1 MKVILQDTLKK
12 KGISQYKLAKLTGIA
27 ASTINK
33 LCNNQTTSIDFNT
46 LQKICITLD
55 CEPSDVLELEKPFTI
70 NSHKKDDTN

>member
-1 MKVILQDTLKK
+1 MKVILKETLSK
-12 KGISQYKLAKLTGIA
+12 KGMSQYKLAQLTGIA

-46 LQKICITLD
+46 LQKICITLN

-70 NSHKKDDTN
+70 DPYKKDDTN

>member
-33 LCNNQTTSIDFNT
+33 ICNNQTTSIDFNT
-46 LQKICITLD
+46 LQKICVALE
-55 CEPSDVLELEKPFTI
+55 CETSDILQIEQPSTE
-70 NSHKKDDTN
+70 KDDTI

>member
-46 LQKICITLD
+46 LQKICV
-55 CEPSDVLELEKPFTI
+55 VLECETSDILQVEQPSTE
-70 NSHKKDDTN
+70 KDDTN